1 MPRKPIVQRSMRT
14 TTAKCLCVNLDTSQ
28 TVELECQ
35 LARSYKT
42 DKQLIATINDL
53 KLLGDNIR
61 AVTVLEKSTKYTTY
75 GMTEQ
80 DFLKYATVMPYH
92 KDEDEE
98 NQDQN

>member
-1 MPRKPIVQRSMRT
+1 MPRKPTVQRSMRT
-14 TTAKCLCVNLDTSQ
+14 TTATCLCVDTN
-28 TVELECQ
+28 TKKTLELECE

-61 AVTVLEKSTKYTTY
+61 AVTVLEKTTKYTTY

-80 DFLKYATVMPYH
+80 EFLKHASVMPYS
-92 KDEDEE
+92 KDEEHQDE
-98 NQDQN
+98 N

>member
-14 TTAKCLCVNLDTSQ
+14 TTAKCLCVDTD
-28 TVELECQ
+28 TKKTLELECQ

-80 DFLKYATVMPYH
+80 EFLKYATVMPYH
-92 KDEDEE
+92 TDEE